1 MIRLTDILTES
12 KIVVEASKTLLK
24 PTKIEF
30 RKFGDETLTPTPPKD
45 INDLSSVIIRFSTS
59 DDMELFYKQMPS
71 SLGGQRALS
80 GKEYV
85 ITWGFRTIWIPGQ
98 GFHPN
103 KLPPSAVTRR
113 KKLMGWLKDK
123 KLV

>member
-1 MIRLTDILTES
+1 MIRLSTILLEVS
-12 KIVVEASKTLLK
+12 ETLPK

-30 RKFGDETLTPTPPKD
+30 KKFGDETRTSTPPKD
-45 INDLSSVIIRFSTS
+45 INDLSVVSIRFSTW

-71 SLGGQRALS
+71 ALGGQRAQS
-80 GKEYV
+80 SKDYV
-85 ITWGFRTIWIPGQ
+85 IIWSFRTIWIPGQ
-98 GFHPN
+98 GFHPT